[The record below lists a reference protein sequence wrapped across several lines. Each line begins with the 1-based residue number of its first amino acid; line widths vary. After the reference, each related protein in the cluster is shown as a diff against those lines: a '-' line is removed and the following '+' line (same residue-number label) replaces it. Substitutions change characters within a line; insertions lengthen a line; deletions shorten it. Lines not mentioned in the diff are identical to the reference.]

1 MDKKKIL
8 IVDDE
13 ESFTD
18 MLKVRLEH
26 TGNYD
31 VIALSEAKDIVRHLH
46 DFKPDVILLDLLLPG
61 AGGLDVCEMLNADPI
76 GISTPIIVVSGLTKD
91 ADKMKAYKLGISDYL
106 VKPIDSKELI
116 SAIEK
121 AIIEKSQAD

>member
-13 ESFTD
+13 EIFAD
-18 MLKVRLEH
+18 MVKMRLEH
-26 TGNYD
+26 SGDYD
-31 VIALSEAKDIVRHLH
+31 VIALSDAKDIVRHLH

-61 AGGLDVCEMLNADPI
+61 VGGLDVCEILNADPI

-121 AIIEKSQAD
+121 AVREKSQDD